1 MSEILNRIKSNQ
13 QYFETPSRRCQYV
26 EVMDIETGE
35 SIDMPCSIVFNS
47 MVLAIKD
54 TGYRSPVSI
63 IHRRDSLIRKDGNE
77 EIYFHRYQLGEDG
90 FVHLIKAHG
99 GYSCYGERDKA

>member
-1 MSEILNRIKSNQ
+1 MSEILNRIESNQ
-13 QYFETPSRRCQYV
+13 QYFETPSRRCEYV
-26 EVMDIETGE
+26 EVMDLDSCE
-35 SIDMPCSIVFNS
+35 SIFMPCSSVFNCL
-47 MVLAIKD
+47 VLAIKD

-63 IHRRDSLIRKDGNE
+63 IHRRDALIRKDGNE